1 MIGCGN
7 IGSRHLQAVIKVKGV
22 TSVEIVEPNIKSQKT
37 AKLRLNKIEFN
48 KLKQK
53 IFWHKS
59 LSTIKNQSDL
69 VIVATN
75 SKGRVDL
82 IQKLLELGHRKFIVE
97 KMVCQSVEEY
107 KKLLFLF

>member
-1 MIGCGN
+1 MN
-7 IGSRHLQAVIKVKGV
+7 
-22 TSVEIVEPNIKSQKT
+22 
-37 AKLRLNKIEFN
+37 
-48 KLKQK
+48 
-53 IFWHKS
+53 KS

-107 KKLLFLF
+107 KKLLFLFKKINYRTTGYSKPINKERMFFEFRSFKHLTLILMLLIQSTLRL